1 MKTRGTQKQLIGT
14 VVSDKMDKTVTVQV
28 ERLVQHPLY
37 QKRLRR
43 RSSFAAHDERNE
55 CRTGD
60 QVLIVESRPLSKMKR
75 WRVSRIL
82 QKAV

>member
-1 MKTRGTQKQLIGT
+1 MKTRGTKKQLIGT

-37 QKRLRR
+37 HKHLRR

-60 QVLIVESRPLSKMKR
+60 QVLIIESRPLSKMKR
-75 WRVSRIL
+75 WRVSKIL

>member
-1 MKTRGTQKQLIGT
+1 MKTRGTRKQLIGT
-14 VVSDKMDKTVTVQV
+14 VVSDKMDKTVTVRV

-37 QKRLRR
+37 HKRLRR

-60 QVLIVESRPLSKMKR
+60 QVLIIESRPLSKMKR
-75 WRVSRIL
+75 WRVSKIL

>member
-1 MKTRGTQKQLIGT
+1 MKTRGTKKQLIGT
-14 VVSDKMDKTVTVQV
+14 VVSDKMDKTVKVQV

-37 QKRLRR
+37 RKRMRR

-60 QVLIVESRPLSKMKR
+60 QVLIIESRPLSKMKR
-75 WRVSRIL
+75 WRVSKVL

>member
-1 MKTRGTQKQLIGT
+1 MKTRGTRKQLIGT
-14 VVSDKMDKTVTVQV
+14 VVSDKMDKTVTVRV

-37 QKRLRR
+37 HKRLRR
-43 RSSFAAHDERNE
+43 RSGFAAHDERNE

-60 QVLIVESRPLSKMKR
+60 QVLIIESRPLSKMKR
-75 WRVSRIL
+75 WRVSKVL